1 MRNVNATCITET
13 QESQIKFEENRRKI
27 IFLNPSKLQYLKVK
41 VDGCAIRD
49 NSIRCDYL
57 LVSNDE
63 REERYV
69 ELKGTDVMHAID
81 QIEATIKRIGE
92 STDNRHSYVICTGV
106 APHCTTRIQIK
117 QILFRNKYK
126 SKLLIK
132 EKEFREKLY

>member
-1 MRNVNATCITET
+1 MRNVNVSCITET
-13 QESQIKFEENRRKI
+13 RDSQIKFEENRRKI
-27 IFLNPSKLQYLKVK
+27 IFANPSNLKYLKVK

-57 LVSNDE
+57 LVSDDE
-63 REERYV
+63 KEERYV

-92 STDNRHSYVICTGV
+92 YTDNRHSYVICTGV
-106 APHCTTRIQIK
+106 APQYTTRIQIK
-117 QILFRNKYK
+117 QILFHNKYK